1 MPLGAG
7 SQFAGYTVVR
17 LLGSGGMGEV
27 YLARHPRL
35 PRYEALKVLRSD
47 LSAAAD
53 FRHRFLREADLA
65 ATLNHPNVVT
75 VHDRGE
81 TEDGHLWIAMEFVD
95 GLDARALL
103 SQRYPTG
110 IPASQ
115 VVALVSAVAAA
126 LDHAHQRGLLH
137 RDVKPANIMISDPDS
152 GVVPRIML
160 SDFGIARPID
170 DVSGLTVTNMTL
182 GTIGYC
188 APEQLMGLL
197 VDGRADQYALAA
209 TAYHLA
215 TGRKLFPHVNP
226 VAVISAHL
234 NATAPLPGDTR
245 PELAAADAIFAR
257 ALAKDPAER
266 FGYCSDF
273 AAALSQAVAYG
284 LAKPDGDRPTAVACP
299 NSATATPAAG
309 ASAAGAH
316 SPILA
321 AAERPTPAKRGRL
334 HQDLHRH
341 RVTRFGALSTAAV
354 VVVATAALIIVPRIM
369 GGSEDTSA
377 TSAQHQEA
385 ARLVGLRYLEALAR
399 GDATAAVAL
408 SASPP
413 AATRWLTSDVL
424 RAQLAATPITNIA
437 ASVAPSRLGADPAQ
451 EQYVVL
457 SAKFGSTLSQARV
470 GAQRKGDQWKL
481 DTTTVAIDIGRSGPA
496 NAALKAVAVWDV
508 ATDGA
513 SPIAVFPGALR
524 VSSSNRYVEV
534 TASPSPVLLDALTDT
549 SAHPIVEPVVSLND
563 AGRQAAQEAIDNWI
577 HYCFNGGALPAD
589 CAHLDSGNTTLSVT
603 GRGDFTK
610 TVMNFDATTMVVS
623 VSGTV
628 TYPAQAPGDPS
639 ATLNANTVG
648 TVDLTK
654 DPPAYVRTANN
665 G

>member
-1 MPLGAG
+1 MPLGGG
-7 SQFAGYTVVR
+7 SQFAGYSVVR

-35 PRYEALKVLRSD
+35 PRYEAMKVLRSG
-47 LSAAAD
+47 LSADAD

-103 SQRYPTG
+103 SERYPTG
-110 IPASQ
+110 VPVSEL
-115 VVALVSAVAAA
+115 VALVSAVGAA

-137 RDVKPANIMISDPDS
+137 RDVKPANIMISYPDC
-152 GVVPRIML
+152 GGVPRIML

-188 APEQLMGLL
+188 APEQLMGLP

-234 NATAPLPGDTR
+234 NATSPLPGDTR
-245 PELAAADAIFAR
+245 PELAAADALFAR
-257 ALAKDPAER
+257 ALAKNPAER
-266 FGYCSDF
+266 FGCCSDF
-273 AAALSQAVAYG
+273 AAALDDAVRHG
-284 LAKPDGDRPTAVACP
+284 LAKSEGDAPMAVASP
-299 NSATATPAAG
+299 KSATADPTVQA
-309 ASAAGAH
+309 ASAAKRA
-316 SPILA
+316 
-321 AAERPTPAKRGRL
+321 RP
-334 HQDLHRH
+334 HQDLHRY
-341 RVTRFGALSTAAV
+341 RVTRFGALLAAAG
-354 VVVATAALIIVPRIM
+354 VVVAAAALIIVPRIM
-369 GGSEDTSA
+369 GRGEDTGV
-377 TSAQHQEA
+377 TPTQHQEA

-424 RAQLAATPITNIA
+424 RAQLAATPITGVA
-437 ASVAPSRLGADPAQ
+437 ARAAPSRPGADPAQ

-457 SAKFGSTLSQARV
+457 SARFGSTLSQARV
-470 GAQRKGDQWKL
+470 GARRKGDQWKL
-481 DTTTVAIDIGRSGPA
+481 DTTTVAINIGRSGL
-496 NAALKAVAVWDV
+496 AAPLKTVAVWDV

-513 SPIAVFPGALR
+513 SPITVFPGALR
-524 VSSSNRYVEV
+524 VSSSNRYVDV
-534 TASPSPVLLDALTDT
+534 SASPSPVLLDALTDT
-549 SAHPIVEPVVSLND
+549 SAHRSVEPVVSLND
-563 AGRQAAQEAIDNWI
+563 VGRQAAQEAIDNWI
-577 HYCFNGGALPAD
+577 HYCFKGGPLPAN
-589 CAHLDSGNTTLSVT
+589 CAHLDSGNTPLSVA

-610 TVMNFDATTMVVS
+610 TIMNFDPTTMVVS
-623 VSGTV
+623 VSGTT
-628 TYPAQAPGDPS
+628 TYSAQAPGDPS

-654 DPPAYVRTANN
+654 DPPIFVRTANN